1 MRIKK
6 MTPYWIF
13 GGIAAGFQFIA
24 SIIFTNFVLVS
35 ILESANPEQAVIGML
50 LSIILF
56 CVIAGALGIVQ
67 IVVAILHLVNY
78 WKDNFE
84 NNDSKVTHALY
95 QFFFGLGIIGLIIVL
110 VKQ

>member
-1 MRIKK
+1 MKKK

-13 GGIAAGFQFIA
+13 GGICMGFTFI
-24 SIIFTNFVLVS
+24 SSVIFMIAFGSTIFLSADPAQVFVS
-35 ILESANPEQAVIGML
+35 MILNA
-50 LSIILF
+50 ILF
-56 CVIAGALGIVQ
+56 IVIAGALGIAQ

-78 WKDNFE
+78 WHDNFE
-84 NNDSKVTHALY
+84 NNDSKVAHALY